1 MINIFHQIML
11 FEKVF
16 LWDIFVFLKNIF
28 HKKEIFQKVF
38 FGFENGVPIIV

>member
-1 MINIFHQIML
+1 ML

-38 FGFENGVPIIV
+38 FGFENGVPIIVWTVLHAC